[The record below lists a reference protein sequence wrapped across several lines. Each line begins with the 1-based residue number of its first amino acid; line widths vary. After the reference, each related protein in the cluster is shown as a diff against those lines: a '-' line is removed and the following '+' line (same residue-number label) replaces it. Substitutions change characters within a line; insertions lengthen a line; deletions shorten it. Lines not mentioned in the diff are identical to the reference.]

1 MIAVDTNILVY
12 SHREEE
18 AQYDEA
24 RSALESIWSTGRGW
38 GLPWP
43 CVHEFLAVVTNRKIY
58 PDPTPMALAIDA
70 VHSFIEVGARLLGES
85 TAHLEIIDRLVMAGR
100 VTGPK
105 VHDARVAAICIG
117 QGVEELWTVDRDF
130 SYFPELRTRNPL
142 VGQAQPR
149 RPAQ

>member
-1 MIAVDTNILVY
+1 VIAVDTNILVY

-18 AQYDEA
+18 GQYDEA

-43 CVHEFLAVVTNRKIY
+43 CVHEFLAVVTNRKVY
-58 PDPTPMALAIDA
+58 PDPTPMAVAIDA